1 MGHTKFRGD
10 AAIMNG
16 KFESNSNDYDE
27 SNLNR
32 LHSVPARELWRGTQW
47 RVMNFEWMQASVARA
62 SAATPG
68 LCLREDPAYRMRSCG
83 LQFPPLF
90 DSVQQHLFAVGH
102 ALTPSPLRRR

>member
-32 LHSVPARELWRGTQW
+32 LHSVRGPGVVAGDSMARNEFRMDASKRSPGE
-47 RVMNFEWMQASVARA
+47 RSDPGVMFERRPRISHALMRA
-62 SAATPG
+62 TISAA
-68 LCLREDPAYRMRSCG
+68 
-83 LQFPPLF
+83 F
-90 DSVQQHLFAVGH
+90 
-102 ALTPSPLRRR
+102 